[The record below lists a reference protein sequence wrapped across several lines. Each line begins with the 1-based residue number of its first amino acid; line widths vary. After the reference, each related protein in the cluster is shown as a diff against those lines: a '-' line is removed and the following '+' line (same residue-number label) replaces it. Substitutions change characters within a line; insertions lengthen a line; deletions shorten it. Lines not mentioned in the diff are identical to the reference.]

1 MYSVPPK
8 LKNFIPQAL
17 ILNYKLCSTT
27 GRLDILVLFGPRH
40 GELCSLLLG
49 AARVQFKLCRGGKS
63 QRAAGDALP
72 HQDSVRVC
80 DTRQVGCYTYLD
92 HHYQGCA
99 IVSLILNA
107 SKYLAPT
114 LFYLIG
120 FTLKMYC
127 NYLSTL
133 KPAFDGSRNVPYR
146 RNFYQAT
153 LFGSVWELK
162 RKTPETPLF
171 NR

>member
-1 MYSVPPK
+1 M
-8 LKNFIPQAL
+8 
-17 ILNYKLCSTT
+17 
-27 GRLDILVLFGPRH
+27 
-40 GELCSLLLG
+40 
-49 AARVQFKLCRGGKS
+49 QFKLCRGGKS

-80 DTRQVGCYTYLD
+80 DTRQVGCNTYLD

-107 SKYLAPT
+107 SKYLAPP
-114 LFYLIG
+114 LFYLTG
-120 FTLKMYC
+120 FTLKRYY
-127 NYLSTL
+127 NYLNTL
-133 KPAFDGSRNVPYR
+133 KPCLSAFDRSRNVPYR
-146 RNFYQAT
+146 QNFYQTT
-153 LFGSVWELK
+153 LFGSVWELI